1 MATEKIDALELDITS
16 KLTTDNIDKLVAS
29 MDKLSNALNKVNTKQ
44 VSDGLNDIG
53 DSSNK
58 VTQSFLNQK
67 IQVAA
72 VIAALKGLSDTISD
86 GIALSTEYIGNLNV
100 FNTSL
105 GRYAANAEKYA
116 NTVSDVLGIDP
127 SNWMKTQGVMDT
139 LIEGLGVGAE
149 QAAYM
154 SQNLT
159 QLVYDISSFRGISVE
174 QAAQK
179 IKSAV
184 SGEIEPARNLGYDL
198 SQAQLTAIAQNPKY
212 YGKAT
217 YSVNENTGALEANNV
232 ALADNTARTIANF
245 NQLTQAEKVQLRY
258 IALMTQ
264 NTQAQGN
271 WAKTLNDPNT
281 QLKVFQEQLNQT
293 SRALGNVFIPAL
305 NKCLPYI
312 TAFVE
317 LVGDAF
323 NALATF
329 FGFELPDMSDRM
341 DISDEEPY
349 YENVVKATGRAAKN
363 AKKIKDYM
371 LGIDELNV
379 FRPDEPTS
387 GGGGS
392 GKKNQNALG
401 NIFASPG
408 YDFLSKAVKN
418 SIKEAK
424 DAWNLLKKDFEK
436 NPLITSKAIVEGGM
450 GELGSSIWSLIL
462 GKSPEEFGAEAA
474 NNGRTLGQ
482 QFVLSWNESISS
494 LGEKP
499 FDKLLGDPKD
509 LGVRAANA
517 GREVGKQFALELY
530 ISIMEMWGNYF
541 GSSGKS
547 FFKMLTGKDFDQ
559 TLSAFKS
566 QVSPQT
572 PYERPNN
579 PISGNTA
586 ADEARKRGEASLFN
600 ISSITLQ
607 AGEAGTTV
615 RENFNKAVQADL
627 NGTKKAGEKLVGAA
641 ISGVSSSGQKFY
653 NTSAEEARKYGEGLL
668 NSGDKYSVMKYANK
682 LAEDGV
688 TGVSS
693 VGAGA
698 GKMSYAYAAGV
709 SAENYYKNLYNPN
722 SKANAY
728 NAGKNLANQGL
739 TGAKAHNTGFEGAG
753 KNAGQGFVLG
763 IDKNKS
769 SAKTSG
775 ETLAKAVL
783 NRLKEVLQIH
793 SPSRKF
799 GEAGMYSVVGYAN
812 SVRDNTYM
820 ATNAVENMAKSVL
833 SVANTDLS
841 GTLANPLSGNRVAMS
856 GTNVGYG
863 IGMSNDNALATFA
876 TQMYQAIAS
885 GMSGVGGA
893 NGDIKVIIDG
903 KEVFKAVQTQARRNG
918 VAIGNGAFA

>member
-44 VSDGLNDIG
+44 VSNGLNDIG
-53 DSSNK
+53 DSSNR

-105 GRYAANAEKYA
+105 GRYATNAEKYA

-232 ALADNTARTIANF
+232 ALANNTARTIANF

-424 DAWNLLKKDFEK
+424 ESLKLLEKDFK
-436 NPLITSKAIVEGGM
+436 QNPLKVAVEIFATGAGTL
-450 GELGSSIWSLIL
+450 GEGVWEWLL
-462 GKSPEEFGAEAA
+462 GKSPEQFAQDAKAHGLSYGEEFCLSFYQATTNRSENFIENIMGSPEEMGRRAAEA
-474 NNGRTLGQ
+474 GRTVGQ
-482 QFVLSWNESISS
+482 
-494 LGEKP
+494 
-499 FDKLLGDPKD
+499 
-509 LGVRAANA
+509 
-517 GREVGKQFALELY
+517 QFALELGRNVLK
-530 ISIMEMWGNYF
+530 SIKDIPGVSELYKLAGIDVDALYAQYEQKIGSNNNKKTTIAMPSLGNTSADAARKASLEAQGKSDVMAYAN
-541 GSSGKS
+541 GVASGKS
-547 FFKMLTGKDFDQ
+547 AVE
-559 TLSAFKS
+559 SASKS
-566 QVSPQT
+566 
-572 PYERPNN
+572 
-579 PISGNTA
+579 
-586 ADEARKRGEASLFN
+586 SLY
-600 ISSITLQ
+600 Q
-607 AGEAGTTV
+607 GA
-615 RENFNKAVQADL
+615 L
-627 NGTKKAGEKLVGAA
+627 NGATNYGQG
-641 ISGVSSSGQKFY
+641 SSKFY
-653 NTSAEEARKYGEGLL
+653 NTSAEEAK
-668 NSGDKYSVMKYANK
+668 KYA
-682 LAEDGV
+682 EG
-688 TGVSS
+688 
-693 VGAGA
+693 
-698 GKMSYAYAAGV
+698 MSK
-709 SAENYYKNLYNPN
+709 YKVDV
-722 SKANAY
+722 Y
-728 NAGKNLANQGL
+728 NAGKNMSNQGL
-739 TGAKAHNTGFEGAG
+739 TGAKTHQFGFEGAG
-753 KNAGQGFVLG
+753 NNAGQGFVLG

-769 SAKTSG
+769 KAKGSG
-775 ETLAKAVL
+775 ETLAKSVL

-793 SPSRKF
+793 SPSRAF